1 MKIRLLLETKNV
13 AIFIKICFHLKRG
26 CMKMLKHAETLYAD
40 KSCYMA
46 IVFFLPI
53 SLFPKKKFRVQF
65 SNIICTKTIPSTP
78 QLFIWKWITSTFSF
92 ILLEKNSNVVSPW
105 GPLFQRGPFFRGSVF
120 SQVQDRQVG
129 QIIIMTVSGIS
140 NRYTYGIPFSK
151 NWIVSHV
158 RKKELYFKKKAGRHL
173 SAESNMG
180 KRNWRMMKRSHMKT
194 CW

>member
-1 MKIRLLLETKNV
+1 MAAWKCLNTRKRSMLIRA
-13 AIFIKICFHLKRG
+13 AIWQSSFFYQFCCFQKRNLG
-26 CMKMLKHAETLYAD
+26 CN
-40 KSCYMA
+40 
-46 IVFFLPI
+46 
-53 SLFPKKKFRVQF
+53 
-65 SNIICTKTIPSTP
+65 SNIICTKTRPSTP

-92 ILLEKNSNVVSPW
+92 ILLEKNGNVFSPW
-105 GPLFQRGPFFRGSVF
+105 DPLFQRGPFFRGSVF

-158 RKKELYFKKKAGRHL
+158 RKKDLYFKKKAERHL

-180 KRNWRMMKRSHMKT
+180 KRNWHMMKRSHMKT